1 MDEHQVA
8 WNEKVAEKLIG
19 KLEKRRMEGS
29 YAATVTQAKDEVV
42 AMIPQGSSV
51 FRCGTMTAT
60 YAGLWDAIAKLPE
73 VDLID
78 PYESGIKPEEGL
90 TRMQKGMSA
99 DFMIASSNA
108 ITLDGKLV
116 NLDGMGNRVAAMSFG
131 PKKVI
136 LMVGM
141 NKVVPDLESAMA
153 RVKHYAAPVNNIR
166 YGLKN
171 PCVETGLC
179 NDCKSPSRICNMWS
193 IIEGHMIDRRIHVK
207 LIGEAVGY

>member
-1 MDEHQVA
+1 MDENQVI
-8 WNEKVAEKLIG
+8 WNQKVAEKIIE

-29 YAATVTQAKDEVV
+29 YAATASQAKEEVL
-42 AMIPQGSSV
+42 AMITPGVSV

-60 YAGLWDAIAKLPE
+60 YAGLWESIAKLPK
-73 VDLID
+73 VKLID
-78 PYESGIKPEEGL
+78 PYEPGILPEEGL
-90 TRMQKGMSA
+90 SRRQQGMAA

-116 NLDGMGNRVAAMSFG
+116 NLDGMGNRVAAMAFG

-141 NKVVPDLESAMA
+141 NKVAPDLECAMA
-153 RVKHYAAPVNNIR
+153 RVKHYAAPINNIR
-166 YGLKN
+166 YGFKN

-179 NDCKSPSRICNMWS
+179 NDCKSPTRICNMWS
-193 IIEGHMIDRRIHVK
+193 IIEGHMIEKRIHVK
-207 LIGEAVGY
+207 LIGEFVGY

>member
-1 MDEHQVA
+1 MDDHQVA
-8 WNEKVAEKLIG
+8 WNEKVAEKLIEH
-19 KLEKRRMEGS
+19 LNKRRMEGS
-29 YAATVTQAKDEVV
+29 YADTAAQATDEVI
-42 AMIPQGSSV
+42 AMIPPGSSV

-78 PYESGIKPEEGL
+78 PYEPGITPEEGFA
-90 TRMQKGMSA
+90 RRQKGMSA

-136 LMVGM
+136 LMVGI

-153 RVKHYAAPVNNIR
+153 RVKHYAAPINNIR

-171 PCVETGLC
+171 PCVKTGLC
-179 NDCKSPSRICNMWS
+179 SDCKSPTRICNMWS
-193 IIEGHMIDRRIHVK
+193 IIEGHMIDKRIHVK
-207 LIGEAVGY
+207 LIGEVVGY

>member
-1 MDEHQVA
+1 MDEHQVV
-8 WNEKVAEKLIG
+8 WNQKVAQKLI
-19 KLEKRRMEGS
+19 KNLEKRRMEGS
-29 YAATVTQAKDEVV
+29 YATTAAQAKNEVA
-42 AMIPQGSSV
+42 AMIPPGSSV

-60 YAGLWDAIAKLPE
+60 YAGLWDAIAKMPE

-78 PYESGIKPEEGL
+78 PYEPGIKPEEGL
-90 TRMQKGMSA
+90 ARRQKGMSA

-141 NKVVPDLESAMA
+141 NKVAPDLDSAMA

-193 IIEGHMIDRRIHVK
+193 IIEGHMIDKRIHVK
-207 LIGEAVGY
+207 LIGETVGY